1 MDVRCSVR
9 VRCASAA
16 TDYALVHR
24 FVVRVLAAQYFGC
37 PAMAGRCRVGMQ
49 SRVEMSG
56 NGLMLP
62 VASHTLLCAAESQHG
77 ALGDY
82 VLAVSLRNERS
93 FASAPSARSDRRRR
107 SAPRT
112 VVIHRTVESVT
123 ATARAL
129 RERAE

>member
-1 MDVRCSVR
+1 
-9 VRCASAA
+9 
-16 TDYALVHR
+16 
-24 FVVRVLAAQYFGC
+24 
-37 PAMAGRCRVGMQ
+37 MAGWCRVGMQ

-56 NGLMLP
+56 DGLILP

-93 FASAPSARSDRRRR
+93 FASAPSAQSDRRRR

-123 ATARAL
+123 AKPKNVRQYGASAL
-129 RERAE
+129 